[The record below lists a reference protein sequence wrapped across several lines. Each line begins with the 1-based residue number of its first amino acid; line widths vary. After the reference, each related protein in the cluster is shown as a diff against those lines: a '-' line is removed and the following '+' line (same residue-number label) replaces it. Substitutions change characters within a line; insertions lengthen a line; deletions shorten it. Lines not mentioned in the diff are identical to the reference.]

1 MKRERDV
8 DEKFEWDISV
18 ITLIVL
24 VLVGLLFLL
33 MAVGPLGHV
42 R

>member
-24 VLVGLLFLL
+24 VLIGLLLL
-33 MAVGPLGHV
+33 ILAIGPINHV